1 MWGIVDSMCD
11 VSTDAA
17 GGLDQRPEST
27 KALIIVWIAKGAC
40 FAYSV
45 WKRCRVIGEG
55 QALDTVAPL
64 AARKEYRNAI
74 VNAACGCQRRR
85 LTRSLKIPLGT

>member
-27 KALIIVWIAKGAC
+27 KALIIVWIAKGLALRIRC
-40 FAYSV
+40 GSV
-45 WKRCRVIGEG
+45 VGLLERV
-55 QALDTVAPL
+55 
-64 AARKEYRNAI
+64 
-74 VNAACGCQRRR
+74 RRWT
-85 LTRSLKIPLGT
+85 LSPRSQLERSTGMLS